1 MVKKDSHIDVLFRDG
16 LSNIEFLP
24 PESVWDTIE
33 PFVRKKNN
41 RGLFFKIAAGI
52 AVLTSLGLMA
62 YFLSGNIITNGGES
76 ALTASSYKLSTLFDA
91 SYIDIAVD
99 TRDNSRVAE
108 NTVIPDANSEM
119 LADVSIIDNDYDIGN
134 RPDGPIV
141 NHQKIDLQYNRLDN
155 TALRY
160 ADVPDEVPAR
170 SGPEFVLVPE
180 MVPVEPADEGKRK
193 RWELGAMVSP
203 TYLSTNLRTAN
214 EALRQVNDNE
224 SPVLSYSGGFSVSY
238 KMTGRLSIQ
247 TGLYYSSL
255 GRKVQGVTSYSGFAP
270 FASSKSGII
279 FDIATSSGTIASTN
293 KDIYLA
299 DRQANRIDG
308 YYSVDN
314 FDPLKSSLVPFGNQL
329 RQNFEYLQVPLII
342 RYKLI
347 DRKIDFNILG
357 GMAYNFLIGN
367 QTWAMNNDGLKI
379 LLGSTEGVDNLLLSS
394 SLGMSLEYELSKRL
408 SLNLEPEVRYFLNTG
423 GDLGS
428 GNPYTFGV
436 FSGMQFKF

>member
-1 MVKKDSHIDVLFRDG
+1 MVKKDSNIDVLFRDG

-33 PFVRKKNN
+33 PVIRKKNS
-41 RGLFFKIAAGI
+41 RGLFFRIAAGI

-62 YFLSGNIITNGGES
+62 YFLSGNIITDGDDPE
-76 ALTASSYKLSTLFDA
+76 LTEFSYNLSTLFDA
-91 SYIDIAVD
+91 SYIDIAVEAH
-99 TRDNSRVAE
+99 DNSPLAE
-108 NTVIPDANSEM
+108 NSFLPDASPEM
-119 LADVSIIDNDYDIGN
+119 LAAVSVTDNDYNSGN
-134 RPDGPIV
+134 RVDGPV
-141 NHQKIDLQYNRLDN
+141 LNHQTIDLQYNTLDN
-155 TALRY
+155 TTLRF
-160 ADVPDEVPAR
+160 AELPDEVPAKNEY
-170 SGPEFVLVPE
+170 EFVLVPE
-180 MVPVEPADEGKRK
+180 MVPVEPADERK
-193 RWELGAMVSP
+193 QRRWELGAMVSP

-214 EALRQVNDNE
+214 EVLRQVNDNE

-238 KMTGRLSIQ
+238 KMSGRLSIQ

-279 FDIATSSGTIASTN
+279 FGVETSSGTIASTN

-367 QTWAMNNDGLKI
+367 QTWAMNDDGLKI

-394 SLGMSLEYELSKRL
+394 SLGMSLEYELSKSL